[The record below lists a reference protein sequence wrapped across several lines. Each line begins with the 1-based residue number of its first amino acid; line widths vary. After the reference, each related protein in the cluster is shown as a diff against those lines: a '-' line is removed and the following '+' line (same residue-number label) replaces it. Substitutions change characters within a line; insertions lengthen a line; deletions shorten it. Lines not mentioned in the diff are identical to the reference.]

1 MTNANAN
8 VKVTKKDYFAMV
20 RAIVEKTEVDN
31 KADIIAFI
39 DHEVELLNKKSAKNG
54 TTKNQQANL
63 EIMEAIKTELAKMDN
78 PVTISELM
86 AKSEEMNK
94 YTNQKLSALL
104 KKLVDSNEVVKTIDK
119 KKSYFSLA

>member
-1 MTNANAN
+1 MTNAN

-63 EIMEAIKTELAKMDN
+63 EIMETIKTELAKMDN

-86 AKSEEMNK
+86 ANSEEMNK

-104 KKLVDSNEVVKTIDK
+104 KKLVDANEVVKTIDK

>member
-1 MTNANAN
+1 MTNAN

-31 KADIIAFI
+31 KVDIIAFI